1 MHELSIALSLLDVAE
16 LEADQRGVQ
25 VAAIHVRV
33 GPLSGVVPGALLSAY
48 ELAREGTPFEQCSLV
63 LEETTIAVYC
73 PRCLAERSVVSIQ
86 DIRCAR
92 CGEVTPDI
100 RRGRELEIFAMEV
113 VDVPADATRG
123 SAPEGAQA
131 K

>member
-16 LEADQRGVQ
+16 IEAEQRGVR

-33 GPLSGVVPGALLSAY
+33 GPLSGVVPKALLSAF
-48 ELAREGTPFEQCSLV
+48 ELAREGTPFEQSRLV
-63 LEETTIAVYC
+63 LEETSVVVFC
-73 PRCLAERSVVSIQ
+73 PRCEAERSVVSVQ
-86 DIRCAR
+86 DIRCGE
-92 CGEVTPDI
+92 CGEAAPDI

-113 VDVPADATRG
+113 VDDPSNAPGG
-123 SAPEGAQA
+123 STPEGAQA